1 MLKYKECVNL
11 AAADVGLFHGCAW
24 ITWIQNLQIKQRQ
37 STLNKKLSYLQR
49 ERASNVALSYGAKG
63 ISIC

>member
-11 AAADVGLFHGCAW
+11 VAADVGLFHGYAW